1 MNKNMPNNEAGRE
14 ADHARQSFETPVEQS
29 GIDPQL
35 MALLDQVCESGED
48 ALGALQD
55 YLDAHPMEESA
66 AKPDT
71 EAALRKFE
79 EEHSAVFGA
88 RRKSRVVR
96 WGYRLCVAAAAIVV
110 LNTLCIFAFG
120 RSMYDYVAMWG
131 AETFGYIM
139 QLANPEKYDPDTY
152 HNPNEEWVGELPEPD
167 PNAPLGS
174 EENLI
179 PLESLDSDSRYAK
192 IPDTDVTALGLA
204 KSESEWNH
212 SHKIETF
219 RILDEDVIE
228 VAAALG
234 IHVPMLPTWIPD
246 GYVLDEILVTK
257 NHVSNSMDLDIS
269 YEKSGEEYLF
279 GVSLIAVEEGI
290 ENGRIEKDDRPV
302 ITFSAGGVDWYIMH
316 NLDNIN
322 ATTIVNDYLVLL
334 SGPVT
339 VDEMKHVIDSVY
351 ERN

>member
-174 EENLI
+174 ESN
-179 PLESLDSDSRYAK
+179 PLSMQNSGQLSFND
-192 IPDTDVTALGLA
+192 IPDTDVSSLGLEKTA
-204 KSESEWNH
+204 SEWGA
-212 SHKIETF
+212 SHIVERFEIVNADLRHTVNSF
-219 RILDEDVIE
+219 
-228 VAAALG
+228 G
-234 IHVPMLPTWIPD
+234 ISYDIAPTWMPEGFTQEYIQ
-246 GYVLDEILVTK
+246 ITK
-257 NHVSNSMDLDIS
+257 DYLSSTTDFFANYTNG
-269 YEKSGEEYLF
+269 EKSF
-279 GVSLIAVEEGI
+279 AISISVIAPDSNAI
-290 ENGRIEKDDRPV
+290 IEKDDRPV
-302 ITFSAGGVDWYIMH
+302 VEYETHNADWYIMS
-316 NLDNIN
+316 NLDNVN
-322 ATTIVNDYLVLL
+322 ATTIVGDREVLFY
-334 SGPVT
+334 GTVT
-339 VDEMKHVIDSVY
+339 VDEMKQIIDSVY
-351 ERN
+351 AI